1 MKRITLLYALAA
13 TLLVCPGCSDFLE
26 EHNRSAVTTEGG
38 YYDTEKGFE
47 SLINSCYTPLRF
59 WGGKS
64 AAMAFSE
71 TGTDILAPGGGCDY
85 PAIVSYQNDFDGT
98 NPISKEYYDRFYKAI
113 NFCNTAIYHV
123 KNVPFNDKTLTSK
136 REAEVRFLRAYY
148 YWILVETFGDTY
160 YTDQPSESIVMA
172 PKKTSVAEIYTHI
185 FEDLD
190 FCMDSRLS
198 VAQSDGGR
206 VTMWA
211 AKALK
216 ARLLLT
222 RASELN
228 DKVLYEQAYTLA
240 KEVIDNGP
248 FELSKDFASVF
259 DMENS
264 DGDGNK
270 EVIWYVDYSSTNQ
283 LYNKEMDNDII
294 RSGGNHTHLIFCMK
308 YDDQP
313 GMVRSIEYGR
323 PFNHYMP
330 TRYLLDCYDEDIDQR
345 FEATFRSLWKANG
358 GKTGDNYPYMVQGD
372 TAIWVTKD
380 VVPQAKRQWA
390 KGRYQILDRTDIYH
404 EDGSVKSQK
413 QCMPISKFE
422 DPARATVNED
432 RGTRDAF
439 MIRVA
444 EMYLIVAEAGAKAG
458 KTDALAYMNI
468 LRVQRAKAGKEE
480 AMKVAQSDIEDIDF
494 ILDERAR
501 ELVGEQLRWFD
512 LKRMGSEIFIR
523 RIKAGNPDAG
533 KNVEAY
539 HMLRPFPQTLLDAIT
554 NKDEFLQNEGYK

>member
-1 MKRITLLYALAA
+1 MEGSMSLKKRAIEGIVVAGSLVMMSTIAQAA
-13 TLLVCPGCSDFLE
+13 DLDGVQVRNAAVQAETDF
-26 EHNRSAVTTEGG
+26 ATGG
-38 YYDTEKGFE
+38 
-47 SLINSCYTPLRF
+47 
-59 WGGKS
+59 
-64 AAMAFSE
+64 
-71 TGTDILAPGGGCDY
+71 
-85 PAIVSYQNDFDGT
+85 
-98 NPISKEYYDRFYKAI
+98 
-113 NFCNTAIYHV
+113 TAGV
-123 KNVPFNDKTLTSK
+123 VARLDQL
-136 REAEVRFLRAYY
+136 EAEVRFLRAYY

-172 PKKTSVAEIYTHI
+172 PRKTSVSEIYTHI

-228 DKVLYEQAYTLA
+228 DKALYEQAYTLA

-264 DGDGNK
+264 DGNGNK
-270 EVIWYVDYSSTNQ
+270 EVIWYIDYSSTNQ
-283 LYNKEMDNDII
+283 LYNQEMDNDII

-330 TRYLLDCYDEDIDQR
+330 TRYLLDCYDENIDQR
-345 FEATFRSLWKANG
+345 FEVTFRSLWKANG

-380 VVPQAKRQWA
+380 VVPQVKRQWA

-422 DPARATVNED
+422 DPTRATVNED

-439 MIRVA
+439 IIRVA

-458 KTDALAYMNI
+458 KADALAYMNI
-468 LRVQRAKAGKEE
+468 LRAQRAKAGKEE

-533 KNVEAY
+533 KNVKAY